1 MIGTNHDADRSD
13 PIRRKIEMLG
23 TSLSLPTVRRAMG
36 ILEGEHASARR
47 GGNDDLLDI
56 RAYEVGDEARQ
67 IDWKISA
74 RNGRAMIAQRER
86 LSSTRVYLLLDAGVE
101 MTEVCPSD
109 EMAYR
114 IAANALCM
122 FAALSLRRSDEVSL
136 VFGDSSNITRVP
148 FHGGLAQFE
157 HTLDKALDRNWL
169 FPRNIDALLDYAA
182 HIRDR
187 EALIVLATDDHALDD
202 THMRAIRRI
211 TQTHPLVLINVGTV
225 NPFSNDP
232 IPSMPHAPLVDGAT
246 GRRIPTFLRNT
257 KAAQE
262 LDTHRAYLLQALDRE
277 LSRCGSRMIH
287 ASSSEGMFHAFV
299 RLLSLSHASVFTPVT
314 IPEGTANA

>member
-1 MIGTNHDADRSD
+1 MIGTNHDANRSD

-157 HTLDKALDRNWL
+157 HTLDKALDRAG
-169 FPRNIDALLDYAA
+169 DS
-182 HIRDR
+182 
-187 EALIVLATDDHALDD
+187 
-202 THMRAIRRI
+202 RAISTHCSTMPRIFATVRRSLCSPPTIMPSTTRICAQSGGSHRRI
-211 TQTHPLVLINVGTV
+211 
-225 NPFSNDP
+225 
-232 IPSMPHAPLVDGAT
+232 
-246 GRRIPTFLRNT
+246 RW
-257 KAAQE
+257 
-262 LDTHRAYLLQALDRE
+262 
-277 LSRCGSRMIH
+277 C
-287 ASSSEGMFHAFV
+287 
-299 RLLSLSHASVFTPVT
+299 
-314 IPEGTANA
+314 

>member
-1 MIGTNHDADRSD
+1 
-13 PIRRKIEMLG
+13 
-23 TSLSLPTVRRAMG
+23 
-36 ILEGEHASARR
+36 
-47 GGNDDLLDI
+47 
-56 RAYEVGDEARQ
+56 
-67 IDWKISA
+67 
-74 RNGRAMIAQRER
+74 MIAQRER

-157 HTLDKALDRNWL
+157 HTLDKALDRGWR

-211 TQTHPLVLINVGTV
+211 TQTHPLVLINVGTI
-225 NPFSNDP
+225 NPFSSDP
-232 IPSMPHAPLVDGAT
+232 IPRGRMHPLSMARPTGGFPRSCAT
-246 GRRIPTFLRNT
+246 RKRRR
-257 KAAQE
+257 
-262 LDTHRAYLLQALDRE
+262 
-277 LSRCGSRMIH
+277 SW
-287 ASSSEGMFHAFV
+287 
-299 RLLSLSHASVFTPVT
+299 TP
-314 IPEGTANA
+314 